1 MDGYLKYKRGSMKRK
16 THQGKVYDKEKTKQK
31 LIKAVGSILVKEGFQ
46 HIKVNRIEA
55 VSGVSKKLIYR
66 YFGGL
71 EGLIKNYLEQR
82 DFWNIQMQQ
91 MSDTT
96 CDTTTPLKKEEIFSI
111 IEDDFRFFEKSPEMQ
126 KIILW
131 GISEKNKTL
140 KAIANNRELFGEPVF
155 KKSDLTFKDTD
166 IDFRAISGTIVAAIY
181 YMILHG
187 KMLGTTICE
196 IDITKKE
203 GKERYLNA
211 FKKILE
217 LCYEQA
223 GNQN

>member
-1 MDGYLKYKRGSMKRK
+1 MKRK
-16 THQGKVYDKEKTKQK
+16 THQGKIYDKEKTKQK
-31 LIKAVGSILVKEGFQ
+31 LIKAVGSILIKEGFQ
-46 HIKVNRIEA
+46 HIKINRIEA

-71 EGLIKNYLEQR
+71 EGLIKEYLEQR
-82 DFWNIQMQQ
+82 DFWNIQIKQ
-91 MSDTT
+91 MEGTSYDTT
-96 CDTTTPLKKEEIFSI
+96 VPLEKEEIVSI
-111 IEDDFRFFEKSPEMQ
+111 LEQDFRFFEKSPEMQ

-140 KAIANNRELFGEPVF
+140 RTIANSRELFGAPVF
-155 KKSDLTFKDTD
+155 KKADLVFKDSD
-166 IDFRAISGTIVAAIY
+166 IDFRAVSGTIVSAIY

-187 KMLGTTICE
+187 KILGTTVCE

-203 GKERYLNA
+203 GKERYLNT
-211 FKKILE
+211 FKKIIE

-223 GNQN
+223 TDNKK

>member
-1 MDGYLKYKRGSMKRK
+1 MKRK
-16 THQGKVYDKEKTKQK
+16 THQGRVYDKEKTKQK
-31 LIKAVGSILVKEGFQ
+31 LIKAVGAILVKEGFQ
-46 HIKVNRIEA
+46 NIKINRIEA
-55 VSGVSKKLIYR
+55 VAGVSKKLIYR

-71 EGLIKNYLEQR
+71 EGLIRNYLEQR
-82 DFWNIQMQQ
+82 DFWNLQIKQME
-91 MSDTT
+91 DTSY
-96 CDTTTPLKKEEIFSI
+96 DTDTPLEKEEII
-111 IEDDFRFFEKSPEMQ
+111 AILEDDFRFFEKSPEMQ

-140 KAIANNRELFGEPVF
+140 KAIANNRERFGEAVF
-155 KKSDLTFKDTD
+155 KKADLTFKDSD
-166 IDFRAISGTIVAAIY
+166 IDFRAISGTLVSAIY

-211 FKKILE
+211 FRKIID
-217 LCYEQA
+217 LCYEHRP
-223 GNQN
+223 G

>member
-1 MDGYLKYKRGSMKRK
+1 M
-16 THQGKVYDKEKTKQK
+16 
-31 LIKAVGSILVKEGFQ
+31 GSILVKEGFQ

-126 KIILW
+126 K
-131 GISEKNKTL
+131 SF
-140 KAIANNRELFGEPVF
+140 FGASV
-155 KKSDLTFKDTD
+155 
-166 IDFRAISGTIVAAIY
+166 R
-181 YMILHG
+181 
-187 KMLGTTICE
+187 
-196 IDITKKE
+196 
-203 GKERYLNA
+203 
-211 FKKILE
+211 KIKHSKL
-217 LCYEQA
+217 
-223 GNQN
+223 